1 MRRMKLTDIKI
12 SEAFANSIPSEEK
25 MNECRNNWNQWNRQD
40 RYIVVNPDNVLIDGY
55 IQYLVL
61 KENNVEEVEV
71 KISTKRKKRWY
82 RKNVKDWNIPHYKN
96 EATTYIYG
104 THPNSKDTKTYMWRV
119 PKSWTNWTDN
129 IQIGDT
135 VMCATKF
142 GYAPVIVSK
151 IEILDKCPIDISV
164 KKVCSKQIRRNGMV
178 VEIQPLIVDFIQI
191 SEVRTIK
198 IEENDRVV
206 IISNCNSKGQKGT
219 VLHIYWAGYCRHC
232 RYVMVQLDNGTK
244 QGYND
249 RSVRK
254 INNESED
261 TNMEGFKNVAI
272 VNLLDDYNKKDYG
285 FALYDNELG
294 MIQTMAHYPAM
305 VVVNARGKDNR
316 ILGIV
321 KEIMPVEEYG
331 KGVTAQVVGVVN
343 MDGYIARVEE
353 ENRLKELAKKKAA
366 IEKELE
372 AEINKRKSV
381 EYYEEMA
388 KKYSDNP
395 KLAELVAELKGLGE

>member
-1 MRRMKLTDIKI
+1 MRTISKVVILDYDDYLDKRVEIISANRKQKYHKLLHMIGTVTRT
-12 SEAFANSIPSEEK
+12 SSGEVGVA
-25 MNECRNNWNQWNRQD
+25 
-40 RYIVVNPDNVLIDGY
+40 VDG
-55 IQYLVL
+55 I
-61 KENNVEEVEV
+61 E
-71 KISTKRKKRWY
+71 
-82 RKNVKDWNIPHYKN
+82 N
-96 EATTYIYG
+96 EASQYG
-104 THPNSKDTKTYMWRV
+104 VFWFK
-119 PKSWTNWTDN
+119 
-129 IQIGDT
+129 
-135 VMCATKF
+135 
-142 GYAPVIVSK
+142 
-151 IEILDKCPIDISV
+151 
-164 KKVCSKQIRRNGMV
+164 
-178 VEIQPLIVDFIQI
+178 
-191 SEVRTIK
+191 
-198 IEENDRVV
+198 
-206 IISNCNSKGQKGT
+206 
-219 VLHIYWAGYCRHC
+219 RHEL
-232 RYVMVQLDNGTK
+232 RIM
-244 QGYND
+244 
-249 RSVRK
+249 
-254 INNESED
+254 ED

-294 MIQTMAHYPAM
+294 MIQTMDHYPAM

-395 KLAELVAELKGLGE
+395 KLAELVAELKGLGD

>member
-1 MRRMKLTDIKI
+1 MNNI
-12 SEAFANSIPSEEK
+12 EK
-25 MNECRNNWNQWNRQD
+25 
-40 RYIVVNPDNVLIDGY
+40 
-55 IQYLVL
+55 
-61 KENNVEEVEV
+61 V
-71 KISTKRKKRWY
+71 K
-82 RKNVKDWNIPHYKN
+82 
-96 EATTYIYG
+96 
-104 THPNSKDTKTYMWRV
+104 
-119 PKSWTNWTDN
+119 
-129 IQIGDT
+129 
-135 VMCATKF
+135 
-142 GYAPVIVSK
+142 
-151 IEILDKCPIDISV
+151 
-164 KKVCSKQIRRNGMV
+164 
-178 VEIQPLIVDFIQI
+178 
-191 SEVRTIK
+191 
-198 IEENDRVV
+198 ENDRV
-206 IISNCNSKGQKGT
+206 IIVSDCNSKGQTGT
-219 VLHIYWAGYCRHC
+219 VLHSYRIGYSMHC

-316 ILGIV
+316 ILGTV
-321 KEIMPVEEYG
+321 KEIMTVEEYG